1 MMNRRMECERI
12 KRLDMTNTIRYWLLN
27 MIENDDEV
35 RRDGM
40 ELKGLDSNSI
50 YYTKKMKDGVSNCES
65 KPN

>member
-50 YYTKKMKDGVSNCES
+50 YDTRKMKDGVSNCES